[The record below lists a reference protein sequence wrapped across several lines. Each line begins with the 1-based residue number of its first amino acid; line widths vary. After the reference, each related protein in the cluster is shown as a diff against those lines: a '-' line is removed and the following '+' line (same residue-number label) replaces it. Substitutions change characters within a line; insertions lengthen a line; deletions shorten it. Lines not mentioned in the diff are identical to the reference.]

1 MWKKDQ
7 SVDDATMA
15 KPIQDSGSKMNEQ
28 PAAAKERGMPSNQ
41 GTAGKKP
48 AGNAQIGEHVIFE
61 GKITGSADVVISG
74 QFKGTISIPEHT
86 VTVEKPGLVE
96 AEITASK
103 VIVRGQVKGDIVG
116 NDMVQIVSKG
126 VLIGNIKTVNVA
138 LDTGCD
144 FNGSIEMMRKEPRK
158 HPKPQQDSKAPPM
171 AQATRTEDVSAV
183 ASQPNP
189 RRDTNMPPAMG
200 NKA

>member
-7 SVDDATMA
+7 SVDDAPMA
-15 KPIQDSGSKMNEQ
+15 KPIQDSGSKLNEQ
-28 PAAAKERGMPSNQ
+28 SVAAKERGMQSSQ
-41 GTAGKKP
+41 AAGKKP
-48 AGNAQIGEHVIFE
+48 AGNAQIGEHVVFE

-74 QFKGTISIPEHT
+74 QFKGTIAIPEHT
-86 VTVEKPGLVE
+86 VTVEKPGMVE

-103 VIVRGQVKGDIVG
+103 VIVRGQVKGDVVG

-126 VLIGNIKTVNVA
+126 VLVGNIKTVNVA

-158 HPKPQQDSKAPPM
+158 HPKSQQDSSAPPI
-171 AQATRTEDVSAV
+171 AQATRKEDAGGM
-183 ASQPNP
+183 ASQQNP